1 MGKPGQNT
9 TRKRN
14 PSIMALAKI
23 NFAAAK
29 PLAPLPAGEYPGK
42 TKKWEAKPT
51 KAGDS
56 TNIVAQFEVQYTDSE
71 TNEDKTRT
79 ITTNW
84 NLKDTALWRIKRDLI
99 ALGAD
104 PDDFEGGE
112 DDGTGEGEEGGVNLQ
127 DILNEIFT
135 GAGTPCTITL
145 EINSFEQNGETRYNN
160 NIVKVEAR

>member
-1 MGKPGQNT
+1 MAIGKV
-9 TRKRN
+9 
-14 PSIMALAKI
+14 

-29 PLAPLPAGEYPGK
+29 PLAPLPAGDYPGK

-56 TNIVAQFEVQYTDSE
+56 TNIVAQFVVQYTDQD
-71 TNEDKTRT
+71 TNEDKERT

-112 DDGTGEGEEGGVNLQ
+112 GDDEDAGVPLD

-135 GAGTPCTITL
+135 EAGTPCTITL
-145 EINSFEQNGETRYNN
+145 EINSFEQSGETRYNN